1 MYGVFPTS
9 DCLDE
14 VQAIV
19 CSGGQYHSVTNPY
32 PSFHTHTHT
41 HTQTD
46 TDTGMH
52 TDVRTQMYAQ
62 LQRNAVLVLGEEGVQ
77 YEYLIPNSIKN
88 PFYL

>member
-1 MYGVFPTS
+1 MLGR
-9 DCLDE
+9 
-14 VQAIV
+14 
-19 CSGGQYHSVTNPY
+19 SVSFRVAYPY
-32 PSFHTHTHT
+32 PSFHTHTHTHTHMHTHTHTHT

-52 TDVRTQMYAQ
+52 TDVRTQMNAQ
-62 LQRNAVLVLGEEGVQ
+62 LQRNAVLVLGEEGVK